1 MVAIRSTY
9 ENDGVL
15 GLNAGELAT
24 VGWEMFDGDFP
35 PLIDHSIILRGSA
48 GRHFVRVTVFDQE
61 GATPGFGRAVYYTV
75 QNLDSEFIF
84 TGLNYIW
91 FNVQP

>member
-1 MVAIRSTY
+1 MATIRSTY
-9 ENDGVL
+9 EYDGVL
-15 GLNAGELAT
+15 GLNAGQTAN
-24 VGWEMFDGDFP
+24 VGWLMFDGDFP

-48 GRHFVRVTVFDQE
+48 SRHFVQVRGFDQE

-75 QNLDSEFIF
+75 QNLDSEFIY